1 MCQLRGTLLALCL
14 ASAAV
19 GQGTAPVAAAPVDV
33 RTLLQDSGCQ
43 TALPD
48 DPGEAAVRRP
58 ERDTKDGGGRTQ
70 PRDQGRASVS
80 LPEFGFG
87 FGGLSQVLLW
97 LGVGVVAVLLVAAV
111 VRAGLSRRSVAAPA
125 RRAVVPG
132 QAMVAA
138 SAAERALPDH
148 ERLAGAGDYAGAV
161 HALLQQAIAAW
172 VAGGAVLPSHAT
184 ARDLLRR
191 AHGRAAPV
199 DAFASLV
206 TAAERVHF
214 GGRPADRQLY
224 DDSRAQLQRWEVA
237 CRPRA

>member
-1 MCQLRGTLLALCL
+1 MFQLRGTLLALCL
-14 ASAAV
+14 ASALP
-19 GQGTAPVAAAPVDV
+19 GQVDAPDAAAPVDV
-33 RTLLQDSGCQ
+33 RALLQETGCQ

-48 DPGEAAVRRP
+48 DPGEAPVRRP
-58 ERDTKDGGGRTQ
+58 ERDTPDGGRTR
-70 PRDQGRASVS
+70 PRDQGRSSLS

-87 FGGLSQVLLW
+87 FGGLSQLLLW
-97 LGVGVVAVLLVAAV
+97 LGVGLVAVLLVAAV
-111 VRAGLSRRSVAAPA
+111 VRAGLSRRSAIAPA
-125 RRAVVPG
+125 RPAIVPG
-132 QAMVAA
+132 QALVAA
-138 SAAERALPDH
+138 SAAERALLDH

-161 HALLQQAIAAW
+161 HALLQQAISAW
-172 VAGGAVLPSHAT
+172 VAGGAVVPPHAT

-214 GGRPADRQLY
+214 GGRSADRQLY
-224 DDSRAQLQRWEVA
+224 DDSRAQLQRWEAA